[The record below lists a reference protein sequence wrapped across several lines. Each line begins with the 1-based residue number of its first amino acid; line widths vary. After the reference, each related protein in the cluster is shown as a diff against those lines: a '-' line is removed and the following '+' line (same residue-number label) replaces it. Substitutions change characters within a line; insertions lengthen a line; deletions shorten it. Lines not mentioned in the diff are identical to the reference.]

1 MEYSPVESLR
11 EEVERFFKT
20 NQYDP
25 LLVTNFYAQARVVLN
40 YVDELEGELKEFMDH
55 GVRIGGS
62 VESARRLLRRG

>member
-40 YVDELEGELKEFMDH
+40 YVDELEEELKEFMDC
-55 GVRIGGS
+55 GIRIGGR